1 MPSVGPYKYRT
12 CSLDCLP
19 SALQDMCKR
28 SKLVTF
34 AQFDNQ
40 VDCRAWAVARG
51 YSPDRPMAKD
61 QRLQFSRSRFD
72 GRRCYFV
79 LRERVAYIFTET

>member
-1 MPSVGPYKYRT
+1 MPTVGPFKYRA

-19 SALQDMCKR
+19 SALQDMCR
-28 SKLVTF
+28 RAERVTF
-34 AQFDNQ
+34 VQFDNQ
-40 VDCRAWAVARG
+40 VDWRPWAIGEG
-51 YSPDRPMAKD
+51 YSPDRPLASD
-61 QRLQFSRSRFD
+61 SRARYCRSRFD

>member
-1 MPSVGPYKYRT
+1 M
-12 CSLDCLP
+12 P

-40 VDCRAWAVARG
+40 VDWRPWAIGEG
-51 YSPDRPMAKD
+51 YSPDRPLASD
-61 QRLQFSRSRFD
+61 SRAILPVEV
-72 GRRCYFV
+72 RRPALLFV